1 MWLIHAAFIHFK
13 WIAPKFSWLPECSCM
28 LTVSAL
34 GISITSLVANHNQL
48 KVHLNGPPKHLS
60 SNAKQ
65 NLRFTKDSFSS
76 IASEHNNW
84 FSVRYDQN
92 LPIPLPYTE
101 SWDMRENKSCS
112 FSCHLVLRNLKHFH
126 FKKGS
131 EKTKKSVF
139 ICEYQYH
146 FDSYSLIF
154 FLDNFCEFCL
164 FSVKAMVFQI
174 RILDA
179 FHYFGF
185 TIKSK
190 LTSYFI
196 MEYCSTF

>member
-139 ICEYQYH
+139 IRITLKARTPANRVEQLCKQLDWRVGRH
-146 FDSYSLIF
+146 VFSLPPPWRHGAWRSLRYSLF
-154 FLDNFCEFCL
+154 
-164 FSVKAMVFQI
+164 
-174 RILDA
+174 
-179 FHYFGF
+179 
-185 TIKSK
+185 
-190 LTSYFI
+190 
-196 MEYCSTF
+196 